1 MKKSIVVF
9 SILFFTLLSPSTVF
23 ASAPMIYSIDPTGA
37 IADSDI
43 TLRSGYPGF
52 GSHVGAVYINGNI
65 IDTSSWTDSKI
76 VAHIPMGTNSGT
88 YNLTVRNSIGEE
100 SSPKQISIQLP
111 PEISYI
117 SPSQIYPGITRMCI
131 VGNNFGTSESNWS
144 GVGANSTIKVGGI
157 EITSASWTNN
167 KICFASPTQMSSGG
181 LVTLQ
186 IKSYPAF
193 TKTYSLARTGS
204 SQYAKVSANDTLI
217 RSQYY
222 LDVLGVHDAWNTRST
237 SPNVVVAVIDDGIY
251 LNHPDL
257 KNNIWENSKEV
268 LGNKKDDDKN
278 GYVDDVYGYNFID
291 DNGEVTAKGDHGTHV
306 AGIIGAMGN
315 NGQGIA
321 GMSWNVKLMSLIVCD
336 DSGCNRD
343 AIIKAIKYA
352 ADNGANVINLSLGS
366 KGTMGYSASYDD
378 AVRYA
383 YNKGVV
389 IVAATGNG
397 DIESAESI
405 GVDLNNVPQ
414 SPVCN
419 DLTQNAVLG
428 VSGIDDQKNALRWA
442 NYGTCADVY
451 APGTQILSTAVPALN
466 GGAFY
471 TYMSGTSFSSPIVAG
486 LAALIKAQ
494 FPKITNREIIDRI
507 IQTSTNDQGIRTV
520 NAFSALTA
528 AYTPSNDN
536 PIIPSPVTN
545 DPLPTPPP
553 PTKIVPTPKVET
565 AKPKVQSDTANNSTN
580 KASVF
585 VYDGKM
591 ATSTPATN
599 MSVTISATLRSCPA
613 NTCDAK
619 GVYPVDTLFI
629 VKEKYGIKETWY
641 RGETPDGNIGWLSSD
656 SLTLSSAAVSSQ
668 EVNTQASTTLTTP
681 LKTPTSPSVTEN
693 KKQSF
698 WAKVVG
704 WLHFWK

>member
-1 MKKSIVVF
+1 MKKPVAVF
-9 SILFFTLLSPSTVF
+9 LVLLFTLLSPSTVF
-23 ASAPMIYSIDPTGA
+23 ASAPSIYTIDPAEA

-52 GSHVGAVYINGNI
+52 GSRVGVVYINGVM

-88 YNLTVRNSIGEE
+88 YNLTVRNSVGEE
-100 SSPKQISIQLP
+100 SSAKQISIQLP

-144 GVGANSTIKVGGI
+144 GLGANSTIKVGGI

-167 KICFASPTQMSSGG
+167 KICFTSPTQMSSGG

-204 SQYAKVSANDTLI
+204 SQYAKVSANDTLV

-251 LNHPDL
+251 INHPDL

-291 DNGEVTAKGDHGTHV
+291 DNGEVTVKGDHGTHV

-336 DSGCNRD
+336 NSGCNRD

-352 ADNGANVINLSLGS
+352 ADNGANIINLSLGS
-366 KGTMGYSASYDD
+366 KGTMGYSSAYDE

-442 NYGTCADVY
+442 NYGTCTDVY

-466 GGAFY
+466 DGAFY

-507 IQTSTNDQGIRTV
+507 TQTSTSNQGIRTV
-520 NAFSALTA
+520 NASNALTA

-536 PIIPSPVTN
+536 SIISPPTTN
-545 DPLPTPPP
+545 DLPVILPTP
-553 PTKIVPTPKVET
+553 TKIEPTPKVEI
-565 AKPKVQSDTANNSTN
+565 AKPKVQSDIANNSIN

-585 VYDGKM
+585 IYDGKL
-591 ATSTPATN
+591 ATSTPVTN
-599 MSVTISATLRSCPA
+599 MSITLSSTLRSCPA

-619 GVYPVDTLFI
+619 GVYPINTLFI
-629 VKEKYGIKETWY
+629 VKEKYGIKEIWY
-641 RGETPDGNIGWLSSD
+641 RGETPDGNIGWLTSS
-656 SLTLSSAAVSSQ
+656 SLTLSSIGVSTQ
-668 EVNTQASTTLTTP
+668 EMGNQASTTLVTP
-681 LKTPTSPSVTEN
+681 SQTPDTSIVAQS
-693 KKQSF
+693 KKQNF
-698 WAKVVG
+698 WAKFIG
-704 WLHFWK
+704 WLKFWE